1 MDSNKDNSKLV
12 KVTLEQA
19 RMYRAD
25 HTDTTAITVGPGEV
39 EVPAWV
45 AAEWAKPAPTPTPT
59 TNQDDAL
66 KVAQARIA
74 ELEAELA
81 AWKKP
86 QAIGSKK
93 AN

>member
-1 MDSNKDNSKLV
+1 MADQDKLV
-12 KVTLEQA
+12 KVTLDQA
-19 RMYRAD
+19 RMYRAN
-25 HTDTTAITVGPGEV
+25 HADTTAITVGPGEV

-45 AAEWAKPAPTPTPT
+45 AAEWAKPAPSPVPA
-59 TNQDDAL
+59 NQDDAL
-66 KVAQARIA
+66 KAAQARIA

-86 QAIGSKK
+86 QTIGGKK